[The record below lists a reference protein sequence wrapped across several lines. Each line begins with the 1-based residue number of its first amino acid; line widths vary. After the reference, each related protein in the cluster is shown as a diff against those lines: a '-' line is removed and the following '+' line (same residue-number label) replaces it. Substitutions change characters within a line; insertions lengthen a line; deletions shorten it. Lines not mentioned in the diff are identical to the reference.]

1 MVTSSDESRKH
12 VPNYSKRTRA
22 HGHGAAEM
30 HSGESPGVPGT
41 QQAAG
46 TRAGVHP
53 SVPALIHLPGLLGTD
68 HRWTGFVLY
77 FDINM
82 CNMFCSFLAHP
93 GMKIT
98 RLMCSG
104 RTPPNSAGGTSACE
118 RISRISAEMGILATW
133 AVCLMSWVHWLFIF
147 SQTAL
152 VDGFCQSRL
161 MARHP

>member
-98 RLMCSG
+98 RLTCSG
-104 RTPPNSAGGTSACE
+104 RTPPNSAWWHQCTWEDKQDLCRNGDTGYMGCLFNVLGT
-118 RISRISAEMGILATW
+118 LT
-133 AVCLMSWVHWLFIF
+133 VHFFTDCPGRWFF
-147 SQTAL
+147 VKA
-152 VDGFCQSRL
+152 D
-161 MARHP
+161 